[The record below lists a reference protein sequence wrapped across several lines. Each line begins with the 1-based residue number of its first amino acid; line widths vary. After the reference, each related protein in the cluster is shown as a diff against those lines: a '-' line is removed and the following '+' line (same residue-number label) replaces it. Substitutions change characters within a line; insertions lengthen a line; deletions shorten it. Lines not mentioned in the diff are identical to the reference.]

1 MDLDFIGF
9 TYNGKHS
16 YRDLKI
22 YRTSN
27 GDRYEDNVLPT
38 LTEKTAAVDGMVGQ
52 YYFGTQVGPRTF
64 NISFAFDEVTE
75 AGLQEIKR
83 TFNGEGIHDLI
94 FDEEPYK
101 VYSAKVTG
109 TATVKHLCFEI
120 EGSRVYRGEGSV
132 QFTCYYPYAHS
143 RGVIGS
149 SIITPIK
156 QIVTY
161 GQVQNGGQWG
171 WEKVS
176 GPSQSLNCGIIV
188 NEGDVLTYPKFI
200 ENVTIYYLDKDG
212 SGVIRLPSSSF
223 HSYTFAKTLMIS
235 KLTFQYKWLETLT
248 EEFDDKKAEMVIT
261 ISSMGTNTNYYYTN
275 NNCFEKGA
283 APSTLSGKVLNNYNI
298 VDFPNK
304 WQWGQ
309 ASGLPL
315 HTDDSINH
323 GEMPTPFVLEATVG
337 EITKGTRFTVNANTI
352 TVGEKCVGL
361 IWNSKNGLV
370 KATAE
375 SDSTTRAILYSGN
388 SISTIPVGASGQAT
402 GLNGTTPVAATANF
416 DYWYY

>member
-1 MDLDFIGF
+1 MDLDFVGF

-27 GDRYEDNVLPT
+27 GGRYEENILPT
-38 LTEKTAAVDGMVGQ
+38 LTEKTASVDGMVGQ
-52 YYFGTQVGPRTF
+52 YYFGTQVGPRTL
-64 NISFAFDEVTE
+64 NISFAFDDVTE

-83 TFNGEGIHDLI
+83 TFCGDDIHDLI

-109 TATVKHLCFEI
+109 TATVKHLCFDK
-120 EGSRVYRGEGSV
+120 EGNRRYRGEGSV

-143 RGVIGS
+143 RGVVSKENNASTTQTVKYLYNSESNKYILEGEETVLMQCGVIVKKKE
-149 SIITPIK
+149 IITLPSYVSAATLYYCDVDGEHSMQCETNAC
-156 QIVTY
+156 QIQNLSDELVMLTKVTY
-161 GQVQNGGQWG
+161 TLASNLSSKPYLW
-171 WEKVS
+171 KD
-176 GPSQSLNCGIIV
+176 SLAP
-188 NEGDVLTYPKFI
+188 LYFTI
-200 ENVTIYYLDKDG
+200 ETTQYD
-212 SGVIRLPSSSF
+212 
-223 HSYTFAKTLMIS
+223 YTS
-235 KLTFQYKWLETLT
+235 K
-248 EEFDDKKAEMVIT
+248 
-261 ISSMGTNTNYYYTN
+261 G
-275 NNCFEKGA
+275 CFEV
-283 APSTLSGKVLNNYNI
+283 STRALSGKVLNHYNI
-298 VDFPNK
+298 VDFPTK

-309 ASGLPL
+309 ACGLPL
-315 HTDDSINH
+315 HIDDGSNH
-323 GEMPTPFVLEATVG
+323 GEMPAPFVLEATEG
-337 EITKGTRFTVNANTI
+337 EIDKGTRFTVNTNSI